1 MSGQSN
7 EKGFTHLVMFKASIR
22 ALLFFLLLAAP
33 RNAPA
38 EVLKIAIPSTTQAV
52 LAFTIARDKGY
63 YRAEGLD
70 VELILMSAPIASR
83 ALLSGDVAVATV
95 GGAGLPPV
103 LRGSPFKFLFTTYNR
118 AMFWLYAKPE
128 IRDVKALKGR
138 RVGVSGIGSGPD
150 SLLREIL
157 RQNGLD
163 PSRDV
168 AVLSLGVMPTIFMG
182 LQSGT
187 VDAAMLSPPVTFK
200 AEEAGFRELVSFPK
214 QDLVELQGSILVRDA
229 SLQSDPAQVERFIR
243 GTYKGFL
250 YIKENRAG
258 TIPIVARYLQ
268 VSDSLAVKA
277 YDQVIRPAL
286 TQDGTL
292 NQEMQGKAV
301 EHVIKRLDLKGAPPL
316 SKIFDFSLARKVIA
330 EIQSKAWK
338 PGP

>member
-1 MSGQSN
+1 MTSKSRIISL
-7 EKGFTHLVMFKASIR
+7 F
-22 ALLFFLLLAAP
+22 LLFVLLYL
-33 RNAPA
+33 RNGNA
-38 EVLKIAIPSTTQAV
+38 EVVKVAMPSTTQAV
-52 LAFTIARDKGY
+52 LPFMIARDKGY

-70 VELILMSAPIASR
+70 AELILMSAPIASR

-103 LRGSPFKFLFTTYNR
+103 LRGSPFKFLFTTYNW

-128 IRDVKALKGR
+128 IRDVKGLKGR
-138 RVGVSGIGSGPD
+138 RIGVSGIGSGPD

-163 PSRDV
+163 ANRDV
-168 AVLSLGVMPTIFMG
+168 AVLSLGVMPTIYAG

-200 AEEAGFRELVSFPK
+200 ADEAGFRELVSFPK

-229 SLQSDPAQVERFIR
+229 TLQSDPVQMERFLR

-250 YIKENRAG
+250 HIKENRTG

-268 VSDSLAVKA
+268 VNEKVAANA
-277 YDQVIRPAL
+277 YDRVIKPAM

-292 NQEMQGKAV
+292 SQEMQAKAV
-301 EHVIKRLDLKGAPPL
+301 EHVLKRLDLKEAPPL
-316 SKIFDFSLARKVIA
+316 GKIFDFSLTRKVIT
-330 EIQSKAWK
+330 ELHSKGWK

>member
-168 AVLSLGVMPTIFMG
+168 AVLSLGVMPTIFTG

>member
-1 MSGQSN
+1 MALLIGK
-7 EKGFTHLVMFKASIR
+7 KGVP
-22 ALLFFLLLAAP
+22 ALLFFSLLALA
-33 RNAPA
+33 RDANA

-52 LAFTIARDKGY
+52 LAFNIARDKGY

-128 IRDVKALKGR
+128 IRDVKALKGK

-163 PSRDV
+163 ASRDV
-168 AVLSLGVMPTIFMG
+168 AVLSLGVMPTIFSG
-182 LQSGT
+182 LQSGI

-200 AEEAGFRELVSFPK
+200 AEEAGFRELVAFPK

-229 SLQSDPAQVERFIR
+229 SLQSDPGQLERFIR
-243 GTYKGFL
+243 GTYKAFL

-268 VSDSLAVKA
+268 VSDSVAVKA
-277 YDQVIRPAL
+277 YDQVVRPAM

-292 NQEMQGKAV
+292 NPETQAKAV
-301 EHVIKRLDLKGAPPL
+301 EHVIKRLELKEAPPL
-316 SKIFDFSLARKVIA
+316 AKIFDFSLARKVAA
-330 EIQSKAWK
+330 EIHSKGWK
-338 PGP
+338 PVP

>member
-1 MSGQSN
+1 MCSLRS
-7 EKGFTHLVMFKASIR
+7 KSRIIS
-22 ALLFFLLLAAP
+22 FFLLFLLLYSH
-33 RNAPA
+33 NGNT
-38 EVLKIAIPSTTQAV
+38 EVVKVAIPSTTQAV
-52 LAFTIARDKGY
+52 LPFMIARDKGY

-70 VELILMSAPIASR
+70 AELILMSAPIASR
-83 ALLSGDVAVATV
+83 ALLSGDVTVATV

-128 IRDVKALKGR
+128 IRDVRGLKGR
-138 RVGVSGIGSGPD
+138 RIGVSGIGSGPD

-163 PSRDV
+163 ASRDV
-168 AVLSLGVMPTIFMG
+168 TVLSLGVMPTIYAG

-200 AEEAGFRELVSFPK
+200 ADEAGFRELVSFPK

-229 SLQSDPAQVERFIR
+229 ILQSDPAQMERFLR
-243 GTYKGFL
+243 GTYKAFL
-250 YIKENRAG
+250 YIKENRNG

-268 VSDSLAVKA
+268 VTESVAANA
-277 YDQVIRPAL
+277 YDQVVKPAM

-292 NQEMQGKAV
+292 NQEMQAKAV
-301 EHVIKRLDLKGAPPL
+301 EHVLKRLDLKEAPPL
-316 SKIFDFSLARKVIA
+316 AKIFDFSLTRKIIA
-330 EIQSKAWK
+330 ELKSKNWK